1 MNVATSSSVVK
12 LTASEPSIDTD
23 VARLVGQEILEN
35 RLDPATWA
43 TALSSSGGKR
53 QEALSLYAR
62 LRMQQV
68 GSRRRNVH
76 NRAESF
82 NFRRVTQC
90 FGVKS
95 VQDLLQRSH
104 PGKQLNFLRPRLSA
118 LSLMTLGIGAAGS
131 AGSFGRLLGETL
143 PYQMSSVLPLL
154 AILFGLGTVISAVM
168 LRFILPRRWVM
179 IGWNAGLTAVCM
191 LTCAVSLLFGVKLIS
206 RAPPLEFNKTSL
218 KDSAATSNK
227 PVLVKP
233 NVHFF
238 VEEMAVSANTAQ

>member
-1 MNVATSSSVVK
+1 MIAATPSSVVK
-12 LTASEPSIDTD
+12 LATSEPSIDTD
-23 VARLVGQEILEN
+23 VARMVGQEILEN

-53 QEALSLYAR
+53 QEALSVYAR

-68 GSRRRNVH
+68 GSRRRNVN

-118 LSLMTLGIGAAGS
+118 LSLITLGIGAAGS
-131 AGSFGRLLGETL
+131 AGSLGRLLGETL

-154 AILFGLGTVISAVM
+154 AILFGLGVVISAVM

-191 LTCAVSLLFGVKLIS
+191 LACAGSLLFGVKLIS
-206 RAPPLEFNKTSL
+206 RAPPMEFKKTEL
-218 KDSAATSNK
+218 KGNAVNTNR

-233 NVHFF
+233 NVHLE
-238 VEEMAVSANTAQ
+238 VEEIAVSVNNR

>member
-1 MNVATSSSVVK
+1 MIAANPSSVVK
-12 LTASEPSIDTD
+12 LTTGEPPIDID
-23 VARLVGQEILEN
+23 VARMVGQEILEN

-43 TALSSSGGKR
+43 TALSSNGGKR
-53 QEALSLYAR
+53 QEALAAYAR

-68 GSRRRNVH
+68 GSRRRSVQ

-90 FGVKS
+90 FGVKT

-104 PGKQLNFLRPRLSA
+104 PGKQLNFLRPRLSV

-131 AGSFGRLLGETL
+131 AGSIGRLLGEHL
-143 PYQMSSVLPLL
+143 PYRVTSVLPLL
-154 AILFGLGTVISAVM
+154 AILCGLAAVISVVM

-179 IGWNAGLTAVCM
+179 IGWNAGLMAVCV
-191 LTCAVSLLFGVKLIS
+191 LACAGSLLCGVKLIAH
-206 RAPPLEFNKTSL
+206 APPMEFKKTPV
-218 KDSAATSNK
+218 KSATAANK

-233 NVHFF
+233 NIAL
-238 VEEMAVSANTAQ
+238 EDMAVSAIAK